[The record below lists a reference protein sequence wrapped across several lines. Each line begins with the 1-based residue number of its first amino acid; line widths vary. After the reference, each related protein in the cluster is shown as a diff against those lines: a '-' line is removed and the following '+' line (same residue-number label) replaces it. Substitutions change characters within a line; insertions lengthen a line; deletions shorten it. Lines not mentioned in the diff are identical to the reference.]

1 MIFKQET
8 IDEMKTDVQ
17 SLTRRYHDLL
27 AAYAKHGLKNP
38 RAREFAVHGYPRRL
52 SVMIQCIENVFTLIP
67 PDSEEIPARETRTDA
82 LVSIQAFVINV
93 FGALDNLAWIWVQE
107 KGITK
112 HDGTALPDEWIGM
125 HSKNTAVRSTFSKE
139 LQCYLKCQNEW
150 FAYLVNFRHS
160 LAHRIPLYIPPY
172 VIEKKNQGAYGKLE
186 VRKAEAAQ
194 RGDAEAYERIS
205 MEQSKLTTFKPWIQ
219 HSYGEGSKLV
229 VFHPQMIRDFAT
241 VEQLGWKML
250 EELKRDLPPPEVRA
264 SAGRLRRLFSCLCA
278 ALRGN

>member
-194 RGDAEAYERIS
+194 RGDA
-205 MEQSKLTTFKPWIQ
+205 
-219 HSYGEGSKLV
+219 
-229 VFHPQMIRDFAT
+229 
-241 VEQLGWKML
+241 
-250 EELKRDLPPPEVRA
+250 KRGD
-264 SAGRLRRLFSCLCA
+264 
-278 ALRGN
+278 